1 MSERRTGISSF
12 FQLADNQK
20 KRIWEIDA
28 LRGIA
33 ICNMILCHLLYDLRW
48 FFAWPIDLNSP
59 WLWLPFQGAVLFFL
73 LSGISSNFSR
83 HAIRRGLQTGACA
96 LLVTFVTWLID
107 HQAYVRFGTL
117 HFLACAMLLTPLL
130 KKLNSLQLAGCI
142 LLFFAFGFYFSQYR
156 VSIPWLFPLGLLT
169 ADFSSTDYFAIFP
182 NLGYYALGILLARRY
197 YAERRSRLA
206 PFPHTLWLQWMG
218 QHALFLYLVH
228 QPLLL
233 AFSGL
238 LSWAKGFLS

>member
-1 MSERRTGISSF
+1 MSEKKTGISSF
-12 FQLADNQK
+12 FQMADSQK
-20 KRIWEIDA
+20 NRIWEIDA

-33 ICNMILCHLLYDLRW
+33 ICNMVFCHLLYDLHW
-48 FFAWPIDLNSP
+48 FYAYPIDLNSP
-59 WLWLPFQGAVLFFL
+59 WLWLPFQGAILFFI
-73 LSGISSNFSR
+73 LSGISSHFSR
-83 HAIRRGLQTGACA
+83 HTIQRGLQTGVLA
-96 LLVTFVTWLID
+96 LLVSLVTWLVD
-107 HQAYVRFGTL
+107 YQAYVRFGTL

-130 KKLNSLQLAGCI
+130 KKLNSPQLAGFI
-142 LLFFAFGFYFSQYR
+142 LLFFTLGFYFSQCR

-206 PFPHTLWLQWMG
+206 PLPHTLWLQWMG
-218 QHALFLYLVH
+218 QHSLFLYLAH

-233 AFSGL
+233 ALLWLFSWFK
-238 LSWAKGFLS
+238 SFLS